1 MDRDRQA
8 PVDAGFGALFR
19 QTRDAV
25 VVADLDSD
33 RIVLWN
39 PAAEAMFGYTA
50 AEALTLTVDALV
62 PAHLRNLRWMGL
74 ARFAATIRDTT
85 ADDDGVV
92 SLTALRR
99 SGEEFAVE
107 LSLSPYSLP
116 DGQATPHALAIF
128 RDVSRRPHAGGDSP
142 SHQDAYARLVE
153 KSHTLQVVAAEIA
166 SVRDTD
172 SLLRR
177 IVDHAMAVLGAD
189 GCAVWL
195 FDEAQIPRLK
205 ATRGLSDE
213 FHQRLAAEHRRHVAA
228 GTEAA
233 LTGQPAFVRDFAEVV
248 RTADPD
254 FAATLRREGL
264 VSGLRLPLR
273 EPGGQVAGWLT
284 LYHRRERLYSE
295 DEVRLAQAFADQ
307 IAVALRNARLTEQE
321 RAAREDADRRLERVS
336 ALSRI
341 TEQLLGMADSD
352 AVLQVVVE
360 AAAHLSGMQVA
371 EICLIEDGGRRLR
384 SAAAHGPLLPGA
396 ARQATGLGDALED
409 GAASAIRRALIE
421 RRAIAVEESEDDA
434 SEVSGTHAATIDAG
448 PRACIAAPLLV
459 AGRPIGVLW
468 VGDSTPR
475 RSSPEDIDLVQ
486 ALADQATL
494 AIEHARLAQRD
505 RETAVLEER
514 ARLARDLHDSVTQS
528 IFSLGML
535 TGAAQAQYER
545 GAPSLGP
552 TLVRVGQVAKEALA
566 EMRALLVTLRPVAL
580 DEDGLAGALEKL
592 AASFQTRSGL
602 AITFHARTDGRLGP
616 EVETAIYRIVQETLA
631 NIAKHAQASEAS
643 VTLAERDGLFI
654 VTVTDN
660 GRGFDPAAPAEVSSD
675 GRRGGMGLRSMR
687 ERAAAAGIALEI
699 TSAPDAG
706 ATITL
711 TASVN
716 VDGIAEA
723 SGQNVGAASD

>member
-1 MDRDRQA
+1 MDRDHRA
-8 PVDAGFGALFR
+8 PLDASLGALSSR
-19 QTRDAV
+19 PDDAV
-25 VVADLDSD
+25 VVADVDAD
-33 RIVLWN
+33 RIVLWSA
-39 PAAEAMFGYTA
+39 AAEAMFGYTA
-50 AEALTLTVDALV
+50 AEALALTVDALV
-62 PAHLRNLRWMGL
+62 PAHLRGLHWMGL
-74 ARFAATIRDTT
+74 ARFAAAIRDTT
-85 ADDDGVV
+85 ADGAGVV

-99 SGEEFAVE
+99 SGEEFAIE

-116 DGQATPHALAIF
+116 DGQATPYALAVI
-128 RDVSRRPHAGGDSP
+128 RDVSKRPNADVESTSHADE
-142 SHQDAYARLVE
+142 YTRLVE

-195 FDEAQIPRLK
+195 FDESQMPRLK

-321 RAAREDADRRLERVS
+321 RAAREDADRRLERVT

-341 TEQLLGMADSD
+341 TEQLLGIPDSD
-352 AVLQVVVE
+352 AVLRVVVD
-360 AAAHLSGMQVA
+360 AAAHLSGTQVA
-371 EICLIEDGGRRLR
+371 EVCLIEDGGHHLR
-384 SAAAHGPLLPGA
+384 STAAHGPLPPRTAGEVIGWSSGPA
-396 ARQATGLGDALED
+396 GEVDA
-409 GAASAIRRALIE
+409 AIRRALIE
-421 RRAIAVEESEDDA
+421 RRAIAVGDAEGGPSE
-434 SEVSGTHAATIDAG
+434 AAAML
-448 PRACIAAPLLV
+448 RATIAAPMLV

-468 VGDSTPR
+468 VGDPAPR
-475 RSSPEDIDLVQ
+475 RFSSEDVALVQ
-486 ALADQATL
+486 ALADQAALT
-494 AIEHARLAQRD
+494 IEHARLVLRD

-545 GAPSLGP
+545 GVPALGK
-552 TLVRVGQVAKEALA
+552 TLARVGQVAKEALA

-580 DEDGLAGALEKL
+580 DEEGLSGALEKL
-592 AASFQTRSGL
+592 AASYQTRSGL
-602 AITFHARTDGRLGP
+602 TIAFRAETDARLAP
-616 EVETAIYRIVQETLA
+616 EAETAIYRIVQEALA
-631 NIAKHAQASEAS
+631 NITKHAEATEAT
-643 VTLAERDGLFI
+643 VTLAERGGVFR

-660 GRGFDPAAPAEVSSD
+660 GRGFDPAVPAEVSSD

-687 ERAAAAGIALEI
+687 ERAATAGIAIEI
-699 TSAPDAG
+699 TSAPGAG
-706 ATITL
+706 AAITL
-711 TASVN
+711 TAPVH
-716 VDGIAEA
+716 VDGFAEA
-723 SGQNVGAASD
+723 SHQDVGAATD